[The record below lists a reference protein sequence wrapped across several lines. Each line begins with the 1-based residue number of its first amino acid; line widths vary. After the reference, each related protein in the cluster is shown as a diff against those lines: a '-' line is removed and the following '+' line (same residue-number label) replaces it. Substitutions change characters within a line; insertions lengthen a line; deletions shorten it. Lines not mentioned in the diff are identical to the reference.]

1 MKKLEEAK
9 ETMHTKGYYKRTI
22 LLLICII
29 MVCGSMSP
37 AAAAGEPVN
46 QTVKAGIFYF
56 DGYHMKIRMEIWKA
70 TALIF

>member
-9 ETMHTKGYYKRTI
+9 ETMPTKGYYKRTI

-46 QTVKAGIFYF
+46 QTVKTVI
-56 DGYHMKIRMEIWKA
+56 I
-70 TALIF
+70 